1 MLEIVID
8 EAAREDVAASLDE
21 TVPHIPRMPPRA
33 GPAELDCPLGK
44 IREMATERTRSPG
57 SGQAQGGLQA

>member
-21 TVPHIPRMPPRA
+21 AVPHIPRMSPQA
-33 GPAELDCPLGK
+33 GPAELDCQLGK
-44 IREMATERTRSPG
+44 LDEMATERTRPPG
-57 SGQAQGGLQA
+57 SGQAQICLQA